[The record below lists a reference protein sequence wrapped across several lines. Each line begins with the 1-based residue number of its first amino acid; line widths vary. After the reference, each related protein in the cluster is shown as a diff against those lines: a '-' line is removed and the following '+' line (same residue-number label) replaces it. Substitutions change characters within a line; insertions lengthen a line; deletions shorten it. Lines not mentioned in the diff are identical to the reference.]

1 MRQTIVI
8 FKNTIYFLSL
18 KKRVKIVLQCF
29 NYEKKGVSLVLE
41 PPEDLPPKPIK
52 ITSSIM
58 KMKGGKTSQGAA
70 WLLI

>member
-18 KKRVKIVLQCF
+18 KNVLKLSYNALTMKRKA
-29 NYEKKGVSLVLE
+29 SLVLE

-58 KMKGGKTSQGAA
+58 KMKGGKQVKERLGF
-70 WLLI
+70 